1 MSLPSVER
9 SIVTGASGFLGR
21 ALAADLASSGEAVVA
36 PCRGEGGD
44 VTRDD
49 LLIRPRDHVYHLAAR
64 TGVPQ
69 SWEDPE
75 GFHRVNTLGTI
86 RVLEACR
93 RTGASLTFASAYVY
107 GLPTRLPIDESAP
120 VEPANPY
127 ALSKLMAEQAC
138 RFYAQHFG
146 VRCVILRIFNVFG
159 PGQSNA
165 FLIPRIV
172 EQALDPTCPE
182 IAVMDLEPRRDFL
195 YVTDAVAAMRAAA
208 RLSVPFA
215 VFNVGSGRSH
225 SVAEVVAAAVA
236 AAGVNKP
243 VRSAAAPRRNEVSD
257 VVADTS
263 ALIRATGW
271 SPRVTLAEG
280 LHAIVDAMRRAA

>member
-1 MSLPSVER
+1 MSHPSVER

-36 PCRGEGGD
+36 LCRSDGGD
-44 VTRDD
+44 VTRDA
-49 LLIRPRDHVYHLAAR
+49 LPIRPRDHVYHLAAR
-64 TGVPQ
+64 TGVQQ

-75 GFHRVNTLGTI
+75 AFHRVNTLGTI

-93 RTGASLTFASAYVY
+93 RAGASLTYVSAYVY
-107 GLPTRLPIDESAP
+107 GLPRRLPIDESAP

-146 VRCVILRIFNVFG
+146 VRCVILRLFNVFG

-165 FLIPRIV
+165 FLVPRIV

-182 IAVMDLEPRRDFL
+182 IAVMDLDPRRDFL

-215 VFNVGSGRSH
+215 VFNVGSGRSY

-243 VRSAAAPRRNEVSD
+243 VRSEAAPRRNEVSD

-263 ALIRATGW
+263 ALASATGW